1 MRQFVKHFARQAVE
15 LIRNEKE
22 KKRMPT
28 IIAPIT
34 LVAANVT
41 ANKMTAD
48 SIVPNT
54 PNSTADKAEHTLLQ
68 TDVSCAKA
76 VAISITAR

>member
-1 MRQFVKHFARQAVE
+1 
-15 LIRNEKE
+15 
-22 KKRMPT
+22 MPT

-54 PNSTADKAEHTLLQ
+54 PNSAADKAEHTLLQ
-68 TDVSCAKA
+68 TDVSRAKA
-76 VAISITAR
+76 VAISITTR